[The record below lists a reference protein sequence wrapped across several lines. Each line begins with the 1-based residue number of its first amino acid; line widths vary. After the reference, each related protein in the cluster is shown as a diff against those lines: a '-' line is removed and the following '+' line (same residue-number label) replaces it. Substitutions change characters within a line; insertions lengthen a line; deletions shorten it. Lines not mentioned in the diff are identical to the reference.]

1 MGTFSELISSFP
13 GGELSILCVWPRYY
27 SKYPPLGLLKLSAY
41 HRLRGDMVQLVRP
54 PEVPE
59 FTPDVIY
66 VTSLFTYAWEKVK
79 EAVEYYRRLFPGK
92 PVVLG
97 GIYASLMP
105 EHAREEIKPDY
116 LWKGIVPELE
126 EMLPDYSLVPSWKSS
141 IIFTSRGCIRNCSF
155 CAVPVLEPD
164 FVCRPFAGDLIN
176 KKYNQAIFWDNNF
189 LASPYHQQILE
200 ELINIK
206 KTKRHFQIDFN
217 QGLDARLVTPENAA
231 AIASLRMNY
240 VRLAYD
246 STCDRKA
253 LKQAIDMLCEAGVSK
268 KRFVIYAM
276 FNFKDTPD
284 DFLSR
289 VQDLLS
295 WGVAVYPMRYQP
307 VDALKKDSYVAP
319 GWTPELLEMVAD
331 ARRVLGVNGAW
342 PSYEALKRKFLDAP
356 DLESALE
363 LRERKKEK
371 GKVVIG
377 WTSAL

>member
-1 MGTFSELISSFP
+1 MDTFSRLIDSFP
-13 GGELSILCVWPRYY
+13 CSKLNVLCVWPRYY

-54 PEVPE
+54 PEIPE

-79 EAVEYYRRLFPGK
+79 EAVGYYRHLFPGK

-105 EHAREEIKPDY
+105 EHAQEEIKPDY
-116 LWKGIVPELE
+116 IWRGIVSELE
-126 EMLPDYSLVPSWKSS
+126 EILPDYSLVPGWKGS
-141 IIFTSRGCIRNCSF
+141 IVFTSRGCIRNCPF

-164 FVCRPFAGDLIN
+164 FVCRSSVGDLIN

-189 LASPYHQQILE
+189 LASPYHQEILE

-206 KTKRHFQIDFN
+206 KAKRYFQIDFN
-217 QGLDARLVTPENAA
+217 QGLDARLITPDNAA
-231 AIASLRMNY
+231 AIASLRMSV

-246 STCDRKA
+246 STCHRKA
-253 LKQAIDMLCEAGVSK
+253 LKRAIDMLCEAGVSK
-268 KRFVIYAM
+268 KRFVVYAM
-276 FNFKDTPD
+276 FNFEDTPD

-307 VDALKKDSYVAP
+307 IDALKKDSYVAP

-331 ARRVLGVNGAW
+331 ARRVLGVHGAW

-356 DLESALE
+356 DLRSALI
-363 LRERKKEK
+363 LRKPKE
-371 GKVVIG
+371 VVAI
-377 WTSAL
+377 